1 MHDERKI
8 IMKNLRTERYPGVKE
23 EYLRVRI
30 KCTKM
35 CTERRS
41 DASARITTMPHT
53 LIYKIDPEFKIDGM
67 KLSSQYILADPL
79 EMGVTA
85 ILPQEISLESVDIVG
100 VISDDLVVSD
110 SLVDPEKYGY
120 TREKLV
126 KLVTSITMSI
136 PREAVINV
144 SASAYDAEA
153 DLFMSFVTTTNHP
166 I

>member
-1 MHDERKI
+1 ME
-8 IMKNLRTERYPGVKE
+8 NLRSKGLFSGIKN
-23 EYLRVRI
+23 EYLEVRI
-30 KCTKM
+30 MCTKM

-41 DASARITTMPHT
+41 DASNAVITARPYT
-53 LIYKIDPEFKIDGM
+53 LVFKVDPEFKFQDTDGM
-67 KLSSQYILADPL
+67 KLSSQYILSDPLPL

-100 VISDDLVVSD
+100 VISGGAQVSD

-120 TREKLV
+120 TREELV
-126 KLVTSITMSI
+126 KLVTSINMSI

-144 SASAYDAEA
+144 SASAYDTEA
-153 DLFMSFVTTTNHP
+153 DLFVSFVTTKNHP

>member
-1 MHDERKI
+1 
-8 IMKNLRTERYPGVKE
+8 MKNLISKELYPGIQH

-30 KCTKM
+30 MCTKM

-41 DASARITTMPHT
+41 DASAVITTRPHT
-53 LIYKIDPEFKIDGM
+53 LIVKVDPEFKFQDSDGM
-67 KLSSQYILADPL
+67 KLSSEYILDLPL

-100 VISDDLVVSD
+100 VISGGTQVSD
-110 SLVDPEKYGY
+110 SLVNPEKYGY
-120 TREKLV
+120 TREELV

-144 SASAYDAEA
+144 SASSYDAAA
-153 DLFMSFVTTTNHP
+153 DLSMSFVTTKNHP